1 MIKYLQNLK
10 NKKGFTLV
18 ELIVVIAIIAV
29 LIGITMPLF
38 NNDDAKRRTA
48 DTYASDFYASL
59 QYNLTRY
66 QKTEADLS
74 PTIAAEVKTIEA
86 AGGTPYIKY
95 DSKAGQNI
103 LVAQVKDKQAYIYIE
118 ACYDKGLQYVHVSD
132 TLQNLLA
139 SASTTSDTVFE
150 QLLQNDLADVINSAG
165 KGYYYAVVTM
175 DETYGNL
182 KVLTAHYTDERLPA
196 VTGDTT
202 AYKTDNLMFVDNSE
216 IGYGCYCGTCTSAK
230 NASGAYVGNIGT
242 YFLNIADPASN
253 QL

>member
-1 MIKYLQNLK
+1 MIKKLQNLK

-59 QYNLTRY
+59 QYNFTRY

-74 PTIAAEVKTIEA
+74 PVIAAEVKTIET

-95 DSKAGQNI
+95 DSKVGQNI
-103 LVAQVKDKQAYIYIE
+103 LPTTTIYIE
-118 ACYDKGLQYVHVSD
+118 AWYDKGLQYVHVAD
-132 TLQNLLA
+132 TLQDLLA
-139 SASTTSDTVFE
+139 SSSTASDTAFE
-150 QLLQNDLADVINSAG
+150 KLLQNDLEDVINSAG
-165 KGYYYAVVTM
+165 TGYYYAAVTM
-175 DETYGNL
+175 DGTYNNL

-196 VTGDTT
+196 MTGDLT
-202 AYKTDNLMFVDNSE
+202 AYKTNNLMFVDYSE
-216 IGYGCYCGTCTSAK
+216 IGYGCYCGTCSSEQ
-230 NASGAYVGNIGT
+230 NASGAYIGDIGT
-242 YFLNIADPASN
+242 YFLN
-253 QL
+253 L

>member
-18 ELIVVIAIIAV
+18 ELIIVIAIIAV

-59 QYNLTRY
+59 QYNLTSY

-74 PTIAAEVKTIEA
+74 PALAKEQN
-86 AGGTPYIKY
+86 YIKY

-139 SASTTSDTVFE
+139 SASTTSDTAFE

-182 KVLTAHYTDERLPA
+182 KALTAHYTDERLPA

-202 AYKTDNLMFVDNSE
+202 AYKTNNLMFMDNSE
-216 IGYGCYCGTCTSAK
+216 IGYGCYCGTCSSEQ

>member
-1 MIKYLQNLK
+1 MIKKLQNLK

-59 QYNLTRY
+59 QYNFTRY

-74 PTIAAEVKTIEA
+74 PVIAAEVKTIET

-95 DSKAGQNI
+95 DSKVGQNI
-103 LVAQVKDKQAYIYIE
+103 LPTTTIYIE
-118 ACYDKGLQYVHVSD
+118 AWYDKGLQYVHVAQALSD
-132 TLQNLLA
+132 LLA
-139 SASTTSDTVFE
+139 STSVTSDTAFE
-150 QLLQNDLADVINSAG
+150 KLLQNDLDDVINSAG
-165 KGYYYAVVTM
+165 TGYYYAAVTM
-175 DETYGNL
+175 DGTYNNL

-196 VTGDTT
+196 MTGDLT
-202 AYKTDNLMFVDNSE
+202 AYKTNNLMFVDYSE
-216 IGYGCYCGTCTSAK
+216 IGYGCYCGTCSSEQ
-230 NASGAYVGNIGT
+230 NASGAYVGDIGT
-242 YFLNIADPASN
+242 YFLN
-253 QL
+253 L